1 MDELDNYGVLSTN
14 NLDVKLFERLLSN
27 NDQGYKF
34 YWLEAIMRL
43 IPSGR
48 RVLSFEDIV
57 NEMIWEAWK
66 TVTYY
71 NLRLGHT
78 VNGNPENFLEHAIRT
93 LEACSKEER
102 ANRNVSREMIISLI
116 KKYDEKLIA
125 DKLHLTDYVPY
136 RIIKPFVD
144 KEGKEYIDKKQY
156 GRFIAYLSE
165 FNRINNNYF
174 YTIIEASSPLYRCV
188 SLNEQWYDFMIRNYA
203 VIMGWIQYSKAH
215 FVQDRNP
222 DVPRVIDKISPES
235 DEARKSLENARNLW
249 ISTVELTGK
258 PLYEIYTGKEISLNE
273 FDLDHFVPWS
283 YVSNDE
289 LWNLIPMSKK
299 LNCSKN
305 NKLPEKKYLSEMIN
319 YQFYLYGLIFNNNSI
334 EQTTKLMQLFE
345 KCKKQHLNADWALR
359 DLYVSGKSYK
369 SFKYVLG
376 KKLGNIYD
384 AAKMQ
389 EYEIWEF

>member
-116 KKYDEKLIA
+116 KKYDEKLIT

>member
-376 KKLGNIYD
+376 KKLGTIYD

-389 EYEIWEF
+389 EYEILEF

>member
-116 KKYDEKLIA
+116 KKYDEKLIT

-389 EYEIWEF
+389 EYEIWEL